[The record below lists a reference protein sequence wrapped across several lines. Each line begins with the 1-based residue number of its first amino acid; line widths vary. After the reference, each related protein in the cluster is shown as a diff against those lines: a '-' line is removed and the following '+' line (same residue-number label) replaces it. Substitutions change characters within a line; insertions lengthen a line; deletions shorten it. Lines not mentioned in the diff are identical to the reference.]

1 MKKVK
6 IISFIVLTLC
16 LATVFAS
23 CGKVSFLKNLN
34 DEFDETPTIGS
45 GAVSEV
51 LKDVGGI
58 RSSSGNL
65 ITFFEYVEP
74 YNSAM
79 LDALVYDSV
88 YRIYN
93 LKTDSIVATLTTD
106 YQHYTT
112 ITYGSISD
120 VEYFIAETSNYSG
133 VVTGATLYNSNG
145 AVIASTTVDP
155 KYKQLCDD
163 FKFGGK
169 IFSTDK
175 NGEIVELGDA
185 SGFFDYTSVTAAGE
199 DFMYV
204 VGSSAIAVYDK
215 FGNALSSYPVKTHLN
230 YTVLYSSVSSSSI
243 FSSDSDIPRT
253 DADVYYPATDILI
266 PSQISSRSLGDMS
279 YTFKC
284 GALRNGNIYIQYLVK
299 LPDDAEDYD
308 VYFENKSNVS
318 ITTPDIYSSSSVIL
332 PTTSTATDAEPAKYN
347 IITEIFDIRDGSVK
361 EVDVDFMIEK
371 VIYNEDLEGAYATK
385 DDFKDNL
392 ARIRRIDNK
401 GAAVS
406 ELVVLDNKLK
416 IKSTSNDIIGG
427 IAVSDIKCVADST
440 FFVKDTLGRMH
451 FVVDGVAMQTL
462 SAANY
467 NEKYIYTDQTVYN
480 YELTALYDLAA
491 NNYTVLKAGAT
502 SLVVGTKS
510 GGNVT
515 AAVIYTN
522 TGSVV
527 TLIAPDSTSTSYLV
541 YENGLYAVSRTTEE
555 GKTVFDYYNE
565 AGTLLGTYD
574 KLFDLTICSPDGTVL
589 AQSGETYYR
598 FGTVAAN

>member
-1 MKKVK
+1 MRR
-6 IISFIVLTLC
+6 IRIFTLIVLMLC
-16 LATVFAS
+16 LATVFSS
-23 CGKVSFLKNLN
+23 CGKGSFLKNLN

-65 ITFFEYVEP
+65 ITFFEYLEP
-74 YNSAM
+74 DNSVM
-79 LDALVYDSV
+79 LDAAVYDSV

-106 YQHYTT
+106 YQHNTT

-120 VEYFIAETSNYSG
+120 VEYFIAETSDYSG

-155 KYKQLCDD
+155 KHKQLCDD

-230 YTVLYSSVSSSSI
+230 YTALYSSVSSSSI
-243 FSSDSDIPRT
+243 FSSDIPWSD
-253 DADVYYPATDILI
+253 AEVYYPIINSLQTSL
-266 PSQISSRSLGDMS
+266 RSLGDMS

-318 ITTPDIYSSSSVIL
+318 ITTPDIYASSSIVL

-347 IITEIFDIRDGSVK
+347 VITEIFDIRDGSVK

-385 DDFKDNL
+385 DDFNDNL

-491 NNYTVLKAGAT
+491 NNYTVLEAGAT
-502 SLVVGTKS
+502 SLVIGKKS

-522 TGSVV
+522 TGAVV

-555 GKTVFDYYNE
+555 GKMVFDYYNE

-574 KLFDLTICSPDGTVL
+574 KLFDLTVCSPDGTVL